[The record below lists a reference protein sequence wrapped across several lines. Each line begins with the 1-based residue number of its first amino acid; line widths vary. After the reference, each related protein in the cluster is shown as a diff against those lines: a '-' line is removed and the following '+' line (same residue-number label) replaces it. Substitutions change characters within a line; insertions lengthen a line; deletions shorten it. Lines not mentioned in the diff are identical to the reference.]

1 MVTSFFQQSFIYTSF
16 GSCRSNVET
25 SMKKLSQ
32 YRLIKAYL
40 EMNCVFEGNFPIV
53 SSDGPRTAL
62 NKVRV
67 FKYYR
72 KISFMK
78 QLTKVV
84 EDSENELS
92 LKPV

>member
-16 GSCRSNVET
+16 SSCRSNVET
-25 SMKKLSQ
+25 SMKKFSQ
-32 YRLIKAYL
+32 YSLIK
-40 EMNCVFEGNFPIV
+40 EMNCVFEENFPIV

-72 KISFMK
+72 NISFMK
-78 QLTKVV
+78 QFTKVV

-92 LKPV
+92 LKLA

>member
-1 MVTSFFQQSFIYTSF
+1 
-16 GSCRSNVET
+16 
-25 SMKKLSQ
+25 
-32 YRLIKAYL
+32 
-40 EMNCVFEGNFPIV
+40 MNCVFEENFPIV

-72 KISFMK
+72 NISFMK
-78 QLTKVV
+78 QFIKVV

-92 LKPV
+92 LKLA